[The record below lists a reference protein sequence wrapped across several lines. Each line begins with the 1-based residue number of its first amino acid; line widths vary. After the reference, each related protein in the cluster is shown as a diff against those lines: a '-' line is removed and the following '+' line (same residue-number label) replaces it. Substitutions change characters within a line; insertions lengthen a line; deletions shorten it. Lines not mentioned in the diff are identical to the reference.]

1 MESALKRRI
10 LLVDVDSI
18 LLTTWQK
25 DLEKRH
31 YTVITTSSSDE
42 AVKITDTESID
53 MILMNIDAETGI
65 SGIETA
71 SLILQKHDIPLI
83 FLSGDTDCEN
93 ADNVGK
99 VKSYGLV
106 LKNSGIAVLDA
117 SIQIAFQLF
126 ESIQI
131 DQVKETALRES
142 ENKYRCLVQ
151 NSPDSIIIYID
162 RKIVFANEA
171 SIALFKA
178 SHAGQLIE
186 KPLIELIHPDSREF
200 VEKRISEAA
209 KSNLPLPFVTE
220 KLLCLDGTSVEVEVK
235 AIPIV
240 LDGKRAIQVIIR
252 DLTEQ
257 KKVQQALSETEQRFK
272 AIVETSP
279 DGIVISSLDGT
290 IQFLTQQAIDMAG
303 YDSADELLNRN
314 VLEFMHPD
322 YQKKAVYFITEMLN
336 GHLTGSAEYLMVRKD
351 GSQFYSDA
359 NANVLCD
366 KSGVPIGI
374 VYVHRDITKRKLAD
388 DKIINLL
395 AEKEEIL
402 QEVHHRI
409 KSNMMTLTSLLSLQA
424 ASLTESAAIAILKD
438 TENRVLCLATLYD
451 RLHQSLDFNELS
463 VLQFLPYLIDEI
475 ITSFPNNADVKIIK
489 NIDDFILDVKKLQ
502 PLGILLNELLTNI
515 MKYAFAERTD
525 GIISVSAST
534 KNNRVFMEI
543 SDNGN
548 GMPDSFDFETSNGF
562 GLLVVKM
569 LTRQLNGII
578 RLERN
583 EGTRIY
589 LEFERESVIC

>member
-351 GSQFYSDA
+351 GSKFYSDA